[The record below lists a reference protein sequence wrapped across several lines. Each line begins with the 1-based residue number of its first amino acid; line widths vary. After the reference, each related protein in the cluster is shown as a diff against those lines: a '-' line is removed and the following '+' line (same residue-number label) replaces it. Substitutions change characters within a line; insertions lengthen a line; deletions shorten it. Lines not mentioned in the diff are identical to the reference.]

1 MLPWIQTYTSKQ
13 FWPLNPKTKDICLLD
28 IVWALSQK
36 CRYTGHCNRFYSIL
50 EHSLLVNKF
59 CPNYPLEGLFH
70 DAAEAYLPDVA
81 SPLKCLP
88 FMSEFK
94 KIENRILEIIFKK
107 FELTWPLPEEVDLI
121 DKAMVF
127 DERQELMP
135 DWPVDW
141 EIKGPGLGLP
151 PLPKLDPL
159 QAAFSFLR
167 ICERNGIK

>member
-1 MLPWIQTYTSKQ
+1 
-13 FWPLNPKTKDICLLD
+13 
-28 IVWALSQK
+28 
-36 CRYTGHCNRFYSIL
+36 
-50 EHSLLVNKF
+50 
-59 CPNYPLEGLFH
+59 LEGLFH